1 MTRSALRW
9 VLLLVLLAGVTGCAS
24 NTAYVIARRDIRF
37 NLTATNKLTLATHP
51 HPSQS
56 TRALHQTLVAVLEE
70 NGLELVPPAAA
81 EFTLTYWLDD
91 SWKPGKKV
99 IYRQGGRQLDSYPMS
114 PATFY
119 ADPSGGIFD
128 YSAEP
133 VIPKVVDVPYHV
145 QGIRLKV
152 YPKSGTATG
161 QFETAWEGYIE
172 GGDRV
177 SAKRGPV
184 LLRTL
189 LQYFGQDF
197 IGRANLI
204 REPDGSR

>member
-1 MTRSALRW
+1 LTHSATRL
-9 VLLLVLLAGVTGCAS
+9 VLLLGLIAVVTGCAS
-24 NTAYVIARRDIRF
+24 STAYVIARGDTRF
-37 NLTATNKLTLATHP
+37 HLNATDRIALATHP
-51 HPSQS
+51 KPSKS
-56 TRALHQTLVAVLEE
+56 TLTLQQTLVTALQEKGIEIVS
-70 NGLELVPPAAA
+70 PAEA

-99 IYRQGGRQLDSYPMS
+99 IYSQGGWQRDFYPVS
-114 PATFY
+114 AGGTFAGPY
-119 ADPSGGIFD
+119 GGIFG

-133 VIPKVVDVPYHV
+133 ILPKVVDSPFYV
-145 QGIRLKV
+145 QGIRLKL
-152 YPKSGTATG
+152 YPKTGQGAG

-197 IGRANLI
+197 VGRAELVESNSD
-204 REPDGSR
+204 P